1 MPYKDELCSH
11 LKDTWQGMF
20 DLEYN
25 ILLYDITSTYFE
37 GLCQS
42 NSKAKFGHSKDR
54 RSDCRQIL
62 IALIVTPEGFPI
74 NYEVL
79 QGNTSEKTTL
89 KPLLNKI
96 ELMYGKANRIW
107 LMDRGIPTESTLKYM
122 RDNDIGYLVGT
133 PRKLLDEYRKELS
146 VKDWEQVSDRVSV
159 KYLDKD
165 GEFYVL
171 ARSAERMQKE
181 RAIRKGKLR
190 KYLL

>member
-1 MPYKDELCSH
+1 
-11 LKDTWQGMF
+11 
-20 DLEYN
+20 
-25 ILLYDITSTYFE
+25 
-37 GLCQS
+37 
-42 NSKAKFGHSKDR
+42 
-54 RSDCRQIL
+54 
-62 IALIVTPEGFPI
+62 
-74 NYEVL
+74 
-79 QGNTSEKTTL
+79 
-89 KPLLNKI
+89 
-96 ELMYGKANRIW
+96 
-107 LMDRGIPTESTLKYM
+107 M